1 MSMIR
6 FEVEINN
13 DLNGQFLTFEY
24 DYEVM
29 DDMTEEELLDL
40 ADDLVAGRDSSL
52 YDEVMGW
59 IALNASIISIDK
71 E

>member
-13 DLNGQFLTFEY
+13 DLNGQSFTFEY

-29 DDMTEEELLDL
+29 DDMTDEELQDL

-71 E
+71 G

>member
-13 DLNGQFLTFEY
+13 DLNGQSFTFEY

-29 DDMTEEELLDL
+29 DDMTEEELQDL